1 MDPCSTEASYR
12 GECYANLSSFSFLK
26 FIIQAWRPKE
36 PYGDLCDRALS
47 LMANT
52 P

>member
-12 GECYANLSSFSFLK
+12 GECYAPVVFL
-26 FIIQAWRPKE
+26 IIQARRPKE